1 MMCDMVCFQ
10 ARKAEKPIQHM
21 FSILIPAIAA
31 LLSLQPQSTTGYAVG
46 DEVKNFSLTNIDGKN
61 VSLNDYA
68 SREGVIVVFT
78 CNHCPYAKAY
88 ETRIMELDKNF
99 ASKGYPVLAINPN
112 DPIREPED
120 SPENM
125 KKRAEEMAYTFPYL
139 FDATQQVAKDFGA
152 TRTPHV
158 YVLKNNNGKFTVEY
172 IGAIDDNT
180 DDPNAVTAKYVEGA
194 IEALKSNQ
202 KPGITF
208 TKAIGCTIK
217 WKN

>member
-1 MMCDMVCFQ
+1 M
-10 ARKAEKPIQHM
+10 I
-21 FSILIPAIAA
+21 SILLPIFTTLFSFNTQTA
-31 LLSLQPQSTTGYAVG
+31 TGYAVG
-46 DEVKNFSLTNIDGKN
+46 DEVATFSLTNVDGKTI
-61 VSLNDYA
+61 SLSDYNTQ
-68 SREGVIVVFT
+68 EGVIVVFT

-88 ETRIMELDKNF
+88 ETRIMDLDAKF

-112 DPIREPED
+112 DPVREPED
-120 SPENM
+120 APENM
-125 KKRAEEMAYTFPYL
+125 KKRAAEMKYSFPYL
-139 FDATQQVAKDFGA
+139 FDETQQVAKDFGA

-180 DDPNAVTAKYVEGA
+180 DNPNAVTAKYVEGA

>member
-1 MMCDMVCFQ
+1 M
-10 ARKAEKPIQHM
+10 
-21 FSILIPAIAA
+21 
-31 LLSLQPQSTTGYAVG
+31 
-46 DEVKNFSLTNIDGKN
+46 
-61 VSLNDYA
+61 SLNDYA

-139 FDATQQVAKDFGA
+139 FDATQQVAKDFFH
-152 TRTPHV
+152 R
-158 YVLKNNNGKFTVEY
+158 Y
-172 IGAIDDNT
+172 
-180 DDPNAVTAKYVEGA
+180 
-194 IEALKSNQ
+194 
-202 KPGITF
+202 
-208 TKAIGCTIK
+208 
-217 WKN
+217 

>member
-1 MMCDMVCFQ
+1 MSGLNLGEN
-10 ARKAEKPIQHM
+10 AR
-21 FSILIPAIAA
+21 A
-31 LLSLQPQSTTGYAVG
+31 LLITKGWAEIIKLSEALGADVKSFLGLAGIGDIIATCSSPNSRNYSVGYR
-46 DEVKNFSLTNIDGKN
+46 L
-61 VSLNDYA
+61 
-68 SREGVIVVFT
+68 
-78 CNHCPYAKAY
+78 AKG
-88 ETRIMELDKNF
+88 ETITD
-99 ASKGYPVLAINPN
+99 
-112 DPIREPED
+112 IR
-120 SPENM
+120 NTM

-202 KPGITF
+202 
-208 TKAIGCTIK
+208 IK
-217 WKN
+217 YYQDVSVLLPQ

>member
-1 MMCDMVCFQ
+1 
-10 ARKAEKPIQHM
+10 M

-31 LLSLQPQSTTGYAVG
+31 LLSLQPQSATGYAVG

-120 SPENM
+120 SPEN
-125 KKRAEEMAYTFPYL
+125 KK
-139 FDATQQVAKDFGA
+139 
-152 TRTPHV
+152 
-158 YVLKNNNGKFTVEY
+158 
-172 IGAIDDNT
+172 
-180 DDPNAVTAKYVEGA
+180 
-194 IEALKSNQ
+194 
-202 KPGITF
+202 
-208 TKAIGCTIK
+208 
-217 WKN
+217 

>member
-1 MMCDMVCFQ
+1 M
-10 ARKAEKPIQHM
+10 I
-21 FSILIPAIAA
+21 SILLPIFTTLFSFNTQTA
-31 LLSLQPQSTTGYAVG
+31 TGYAVG
-46 DEVKNFSLTNIDGKN
+46 DEVAAFSLTNVDGKT
-61 VSLNDYA
+61 VSLSDYN
-68 SREGVIVVFT
+68 SQEGVIVVFT

-88 ETRIMELDKNF
+88 ETRIMDLDAKF

-112 DPIREPED
+112 DPVREPED

-125 KKRAEEMAYTFPYL
+125 KKRAEEMAYSFPYL

-180 DDPNAVTAKYVEGA
+180 DNPNAVTAKYVEGA

>member
-1 MMCDMVCFQ
+1 
-10 ARKAEKPIQHM
+10 
-21 FSILIPAIAA
+21 
-31 LLSLQPQSTTGYAVG
+31 
-46 DEVKNFSLTNIDGKN
+46 
-61 VSLNDYA
+61 
-68 SREGVIVVFT
+68 
-78 CNHCPYAKAY
+78 
-88 ETRIMELDKNF
+88 
-99 ASKGYPVLAINPN
+99 
-112 DPIREPED
+112 
-120 SPENM
+120 M

-158 YVLKNNNGKFTVEY
+158 YVLKNANGKFTVEY

>member
-1 MMCDMVCFQ
+1 M
-10 ARKAEKPIQHM
+10 I
-21 FSILIPAIAA
+21 SILLPIFTTLFSFNTQTA
-31 LLSLQPQSTTGYAVG
+31 TGYAVG
-46 DEVKNFSLTNIDGKN
+46 DEVATFSLTNVDGKT
-61 VSLNDYA
+61 VSLSDYNTQ
-68 SREGVIVVFT
+68 EGVIVVFT

-88 ETRIMELDKNF
+88 ETRIMDLDAKF

-125 KKRAEEMAYTFPYL
+125 KKRAEEMAYSFPYL

-180 DDPNAVTAKYVEGA
+180 DNPNAVTAKYVEGA